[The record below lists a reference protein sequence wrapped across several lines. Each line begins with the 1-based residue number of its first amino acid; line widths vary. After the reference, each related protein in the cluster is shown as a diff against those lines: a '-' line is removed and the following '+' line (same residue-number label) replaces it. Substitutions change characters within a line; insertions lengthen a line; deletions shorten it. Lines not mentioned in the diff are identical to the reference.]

1 MGRPEQ
7 KPRVFVN
14 HRPPTG
20 QGTMVDRYY
29 CSLRAGG
36 VRLSRWYE
44 TVEDAEAAA
53 VIITCAVGLKGYWIS
68 NGTIA
73 PEYKAV

>member
-1 MGRPEQ
+1 MGNQEK

-14 HRPPTG
+14 YRPPTG
-20 QGTMVDRYY
+20 QGTTVSRYY

-44 TVEDAEAAA
+44 TIEEAEAAA
-53 VIITCAVGLKGYWIS
+53 IIITCAVGLKGYWVS
-68 NGTIA
+68 NGTIS
-73 PEYKAV
+73 PEYREV